1 MQPSCTLCRRRKVKC
16 DRNIPCA
23 NCVRAHADCI
33 PSSNPHTPRGRLGG
47 RKRQANEKLLERIS
61 NLEGLVQKVSGQSE
75 QRRTSA
81 EHSHVPPPAF
91 APVQPSINDGANAES
106 QAEHQPLDQHPAPY
120 FQHYLASSFWTALSE
135 EISGLR
141 GVLSNDED
149 GIDVEQRH
157 GPDHTHSPASTTD
170 SDFLL
175 SPATSA
181 SLETSLTPH
190 QMFVFCNVYLHNVD
204 PVFKVLHAPSLR
216 KYMQE
221 GSPTLDC
228 SPGNRGLEALKMA
241 ICYAAAVS
249 MTDAECRHR
258 LGEARTMLVA
268 TYRAGT
274 ERALGRAD
282 FLNSM
287 EISTL
292 QALTIYLARPPLAFL
307 RIMIVCL

>member
-16 DRNIPCA
+16 DRNLPCA
-23 NCVRAHADCI
+23 NCVRAQADCI
-33 PSSNPHTPRGRLGG
+33 PSSNAHTPRGRLGG
-47 RKRQANEKLLERIS
+47 RKRQANQKLLERIS

-75 QRRTSA
+75 ERRTSVCD
-81 EHSHVPPPAF
+81 SLVPPPAF
-91 APVQPSINDGANAES
+91 APVQPSINDQANAETK
-106 QAEHQPLDQHPAPY
+106 AEHQHQPLDQDHAPH

-141 GVLSNDED
+141 GVLSPDED
-149 GIDVEQRH
+149 GIDMEQRL
-157 GPDHTHSPASTTD
+157 GPDHPHSPASATD

-181 SLETSLTPH
+181 SPETSLTPH
-190 QMFVFCNVYLHNVD
+190 QMFVFCNVFLHNVD

-216 KYMQE
+216 RYMQE

-249 MTDAECRHR
+249 MTDAECRHQ
-258 LGEARTMLVA
+258 LGETRTMLVA

-287 EISTL
+287 ELSTL
-292 QALTIYLARPPLAFL
+292 QALTIYLARPPLAFSAS
-307 RIMIVCL
+307 